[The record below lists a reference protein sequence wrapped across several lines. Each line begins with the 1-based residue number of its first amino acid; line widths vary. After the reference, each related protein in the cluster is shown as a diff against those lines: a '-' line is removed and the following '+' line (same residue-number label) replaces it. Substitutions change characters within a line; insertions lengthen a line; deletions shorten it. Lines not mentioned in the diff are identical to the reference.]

1 MESLLGTGDVHGD
14 YCSILPGEWQ
24 GKHRAEAAPE
34 STGKRAGASIRQ
46 REQGNGELA
55 LALPSQGIA
64 HQGSGTAAGV
74 AQPGDQILRLFHS
87 QPVGPLDGEPP
98 GYLFQSCRVPEPIK
112 SPGQDHSPFCR
123 VIGAQQGEGQAGIFG
138 FAAVQGMGSQPVES
152 AVLPHH
158 KLCYALFPD
167 MTLDLGGQRWQD
179 IAGGVP
185 VPNEKTAA
193 VWHKQS
199 LFLLYFIVKI
209 IR

>member
-34 STGKRAGASIRQ
+34 SMGKRAGASIRQ

-87 QPVGPLDGEPP
+87 QPV
-98 GYLFQSCRVPEPIK
+98 
-112 SPGQDHSPFCR
+112 
-123 VIGAQQGEGQAGIFG
+123 
-138 FAAVQGMGSQPVES
+138 ES
-152 AVLPHH
+152 AVLPYH

-167 MTLDLGGQRWQD
+167 MMLDLGGQRWQN

-185 VPNEKTAA
+185 VPDEKTAA

-199 LFLLYFIVKI
+199 LFLLHFIVKI